1 MTFAAGEEGHHGA
14 PLTGLRHRE
23 QRVAGSTASLQR
35 RVSTAARTL
44 SARASRLDTVPAT
57 ARAAG
62 ANAGALRCADSCR

>member
-35 RVSTAARTL
+35 WVSTAAL
-44 SARASRLDTVPAT
+44 GGAELH
-57 ARAAG
+57 ARAALHG
-62 ANAGALRCADSCR
+62 IAAS